1 MLSKINQYAET
12 ELVEGGEMEEEVV
25 GIKMNFLFVLEAGT
39 KRPSE
44 EIGCKRIPES
54 SLLIVCVSKR
64 AGSGGVMAR

>member
-1 MLSKINQYAET
+1 M
-12 ELVEGGEMEEEVV
+12 